1 MVENESMYKE
11 LGIRTKSGSFKKWYN
26 AGLLNEVDEQF
37 VAEVKEYWNDKTNR
51 RLDPSLHL
59 AFMNLNSKKE
69 PRLLSYGVMNYEV
82 YPVFND
88 YSVTNYYGDKNI
100 YDHVIQPSSTVVTVL
115 RGIRG
120 KYFDASYNHIQP
132 SEALELLKKTD
143 KKMIIKP
150 SRSNNGSG
158 ISKFKIDVNKVSFS
172 DKTMSVEDL
181 LNEFGGNFIIQEML
195 EQHPNMAE
203 PHPDSVNSL
212 RMVTFRWK
220 GEIKYLLAYVRIGSN
235 GDIRDN
241 GDTDTD
247 PRVGVKD
254 NGEFFDFAL
263 SHDGKKH
270 TEHPTTGFKFS
281 ELKAIPNYDEFIQ
294 YVKELHEK
302 FLHLDIISWDIAVGR
317 DGRPVFIEANF
328 AGPIPFYQL
337 VSQKPMFGELTEE
350 VMEYVQIK
358 RAERNF
364 KLMSKHER
372 VQAKR
377 KRNRTRRKLN
387 NNRRLVAELREEVN
401 HLTNE
406 KLKSEEA
413 DTKEI
418 SKLKRENQKLTKENR
433 ELLKEKTRYEKE
445 YKKMKQSNSWRI
457 TAPVRFISSK
467 FKKK

>member
-1 MVENESMYKE
+1 MVKNQSMYKR
-11 LGIRTKSGSFKKWYN
+11 LGIKTKSGSFKKWYG
-26 AGLLNEVDEQF
+26 AGLLNEVDEKF
-37 VAEVKEYWNDKTNR
+37 VAEVKEYWNDKTDR
-51 RLDPSLHL
+51 TLDPALHL
-59 AFMNLNSKKE
+59 AFMNLNGKKE
-69 PRLLSYGVMNYEV
+69 PKLLSYGVMNYEV

-88 YSVTNYYGDKNI
+88 YSVTNFYGDKNI
-100 YDHVIQPSSTVVTVL
+100 YDRVIQPSNTVVTVL

-120 KYFDASYNHIQP
+120 KYFDASYNYIDS
-132 SEALELLKKTD
+132 SEALEILNKTD
-143 KKMIIKP
+143 KDMIIKP

-158 ISKFKIDVNKVSFS
+158 ISKFKIDNNRAYFS
-172 DKTMSVEDL
+172 DETVSIDDL

-220 GEIKYLLAYVRIGSN
+220 GEIRYLLAYVRIGSN

-270 TEHPTTGFKFS
+270 FEHPTTGFKFS
-281 ELKAIPNYDEFIQ
+281 ELKPIPNYDEFIQ
-294 YVKELHEK
+294 YVKELHEN
-302 FLHLDIISWDIAVGR
+302 FLHLDIVSWDIAVGKE
-317 DGRPVFIEANF
+317 GQPVFIEANF

-337 VSQKPMFGELTEE
+337 VSQKPMFGDLTEE
-350 VMEYVQIK
+350 VMEYVQKK
-358 RAERNF
+358 RAQRKF
-364 KLMSKHER
+364 KLMSKHEK
-372 VQAKR
+372 VQIKR
-377 KRNRTRRKLN
+377 EKNRTRKELN
-387 NNRRLVAELREEVN
+387 DNRRLVAELKEEVN
-401 HLTNE
+401 RLTNE
-406 KLKSEEA
+406 NLKNEEVN
-413 DTKEI
+413 KKKN
-418 SKLKRENQKLTKENR
+418 SKLKQEKQTLAKENR
-433 ELLKEKTRYEKE
+433 ELLKEKTGYEKE